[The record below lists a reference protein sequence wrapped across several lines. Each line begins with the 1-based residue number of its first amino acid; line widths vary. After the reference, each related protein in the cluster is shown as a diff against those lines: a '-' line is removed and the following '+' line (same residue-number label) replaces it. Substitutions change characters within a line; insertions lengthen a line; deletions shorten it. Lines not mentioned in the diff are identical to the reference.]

1 MDFVVPGVISIRIG
15 VYQETFAA
23 KQHEHQARHVVI
35 EGLGPTWSY
44 TRTFLTRNLKS
55 AQHTPIILS
64 PVTLNPRLFH
74 LSSGALATDALVAST
89 SPAEVPEAS
98 RMPCC
103 TSVCLIFVGFGFPA
117 SVSGLWGLRLGFRE
131 VLRLQHVVM
140 LVVEVV
146 ATAFVVVVVIVV
158 AVVGVVAVAAR
169 RTRSRSRS
177 RSSRSGRI
185 RRRRG
190 IVV

>member
-1 MDFVVPGVISIRIG
+1 MLCKFFAQIVEHLYSPCCLFCYRRMDFVVPGVISIRIG

-23 KQHEHQARHVVI
+23 KQHEHQARNVVI

-103 TSVCLIFVGFGFPA
+103 TSVCLNVSASVFRLRCRGFG
-117 SVSGLWGLRLGFRE
+117 V
-131 VLRLQHVVM
+131 
-140 LVVEVV
+140 
-146 ATAFVVVVVIVV
+146 
-158 AVVGVVAVAAR
+158 
-169 RTRSRSRS
+169 
-177 RSSRSGRI
+177 
-185 RRRRG
+185 
-190 IVV
+190 

>member
-1 MDFVVPGVISIRIG
+1 
-15 VYQETFAA
+15 
-23 KQHEHQARHVVI
+23 
-35 EGLGPTWSY
+35 
-44 TRTFLTRNLKS
+44 
-55 AQHTPIILS
+55 
-64 PVTLNPRLFH
+64 
-74 LSSGALATDALVAST
+74 
-89 SPAEVPEAS
+89 
-98 RMPCC
+98 MPCC